1 MEGCSLA
8 DARRQGV
15 GPTRAAKRAI
25 DFEGPSAILFESPC
39 VQLVK
44 PKESVSVNTD
54 TCTGCKKC
62 ITEIGCPGLG
72 FDQTRKGA
80 KSKDRGQAFVDASL
94 CNGCGLCVQVCP
106 FKAIELPGNAE
117 ERRPMRNVLLTGVGG
132 QGTVLAAKVLAQAA
146 QAKGWQVRTAE
157 TIGMAQRGGSVVSH
171 VRMGDNGEEVIAP
184 LVAKGTA
191 DMIIAFEPAE
201 AARVLPYL
209 APDGVM
215 VSATTSIQPITAALS
230 TEPYLAEATIASLDE
245 RLNKCAAAPA
255 RFVLVDDESVL
266 SQVGNRKAL
275 NTVLLAFALKTGHLP
290 LSLDDLRDAIR
301 ACVKPRFV
309 ELNLAAIDLVESK
322 E

>member
-1 MEGCSLA
+1 
-8 DARRQGV
+8 
-15 GPTRAAKRAI
+15 
-25 DFEGPSAILFESPC
+25 
-39 VQLVK
+39 
-44 PKESVSVNTD
+44 
-54 TCTGCKKC
+54 
-62 ITEIGCPGLG
+62 
-72 FDQTRKGA
+72 
-80 KSKDRGQAFVDASL
+80 
-94 CNGCGLCVQVCP
+94 
-106 FKAIELPGNAE
+106 
-117 ERRPMRNVLLTGVGG
+117 MRNVLLTGVGG

-171 VRMGDNGEEVIAP
+171 VRMGDTGEEVIAP

-215 VSATTSIQPITAALS
+215 VSPTTSIQPITAALS

-245 RLNKCAAAPA
+245 RLNVRAEAPA
-255 RFVLVDDESVL
+255 RFVLVDDEAVL

>member
-1 MEGCSLA
+1 
-8 DARRQGV
+8 
-15 GPTRAAKRAI
+15 
-25 DFEGPSAILFESPC
+25 
-39 VQLVK
+39 
-44 PKESVSVNTD
+44 
-54 TCTGCKKC
+54 
-62 ITEIGCPGLG
+62 
-72 FDQTRKGA
+72 
-80 KSKDRGQAFVDASL
+80 
-94 CNGCGLCVQVCP
+94 
-106 FKAIELPGNAE
+106 
-117 ERRPMRNVLLTGVGG
+117 MRNVLLTGVGG

-230 TEPYLAEATIASLDE
+230 TEPYLAEAAIASLRG
-245 RLNKCAAAPA
+245 RLNGSAEALA
-255 RFVLVDDESVL
+255 RFVLVDDEAVL

-290 LSLDDLRDAIR
+290 LSLGDLRDAIR

>member
-1 MEGCSLA
+1 
-8 DARRQGV
+8 
-15 GPTRAAKRAI
+15 
-25 DFEGPSAILFESPC
+25 
-39 VQLVK
+39 
-44 PKESVSVNTD
+44 
-54 TCTGCKKC
+54 
-62 ITEIGCPGLG
+62 
-72 FDQTRKGA
+72 
-80 KSKDRGQAFVDASL
+80 
-94 CNGCGLCVQVCP
+94 
-106 FKAIELPGNAE
+106 
-117 ERRPMRNVLLTGVGG
+117 MRNVLLTGVGG

-230 TEPYLAEATIASLDE
+230 TEPYLAEATIASLRG
-245 RLNKCAAAPA
+245 RLNGCAAAPA
-255 RFVLVDDESVL
+255 RFVLVDDEAVL
-266 SQVGNRKAL
+266 SQVENRKAL

-290 LSLDDLRDAIR
+290 LSLDDLRDAIC

-309 ELNLAAIDLVESK
+309 ELNLTAIDLVESK

>member
-1 MEGCSLA
+1 
-8 DARRQGV
+8 
-15 GPTRAAKRAI
+15 
-25 DFEGPSAILFESPC
+25 
-39 VQLVK
+39 
-44 PKESVSVNTD
+44 
-54 TCTGCKKC
+54 
-62 ITEIGCPGLG
+62 
-72 FDQTRKGA
+72 
-80 KSKDRGQAFVDASL
+80 
-94 CNGCGLCVQVCP
+94 
-106 FKAIELPGNAE
+106 
-117 ERRPMRNVLLTGVGG
+117 MRNVLLTGVGG

-171 VRMGDNGEEVIAP
+171 VRMGDKGEEVIAP

-230 TEPYLAEATIASLDE
+230 TEPYLAEATIASLRG
-245 RLNKCAAAPA
+245 RLNGSAEAPA
-255 RFVLVDDESVL
+255 RFVLVDDEAVL

-290 LSLDDLRDAIR
+290 LSLGDLRDAIR

>member
-1 MEGCSLA
+1 
-8 DARRQGV
+8 
-15 GPTRAAKRAI
+15 
-25 DFEGPSAILFESPC
+25 
-39 VQLVK
+39 
-44 PKESVSVNTD
+44 
-54 TCTGCKKC
+54 
-62 ITEIGCPGLG
+62 
-72 FDQTRKGA
+72 
-80 KSKDRGQAFVDASL
+80 
-94 CNGCGLCVQVCP
+94 
-106 FKAIELPGNAE
+106 
-117 ERRPMRNVLLTGVGG
+117 MRNVLLTGVGG

-245 RLNKCAAAPA
+245 RLNVRAGEPA
-255 RFVLVDDESVL
+255 RFVLVDDEAVL

>member
-1 MEGCSLA
+1 
-8 DARRQGV
+8 
-15 GPTRAAKRAI
+15 
-25 DFEGPSAILFESPC
+25 
-39 VQLVK
+39 
-44 PKESVSVNTD
+44 
-54 TCTGCKKC
+54 
-62 ITEIGCPGLG
+62 
-72 FDQTRKGA
+72 
-80 KSKDRGQAFVDASL
+80 
-94 CNGCGLCVQVCP
+94 
-106 FKAIELPGNAE
+106 
-117 ERRPMRNVLLTGVGG
+117 MRNVLLTGVGG

-215 VSATTSIQPITAALS
+215 VSATTFIQPITAALS

-245 RLNKCAAAPA
+245 RLNECAEASA

>member
-1 MEGCSLA
+1 
-8 DARRQGV
+8 
-15 GPTRAAKRAI
+15 
-25 DFEGPSAILFESPC
+25 
-39 VQLVK
+39 
-44 PKESVSVNTD
+44 
-54 TCTGCKKC
+54 
-62 ITEIGCPGLG
+62 
-72 FDQTRKGA
+72 
-80 KSKDRGQAFVDASL
+80 
-94 CNGCGLCVQVCP
+94 
-106 FKAIELPGNAE
+106 
-117 ERRPMRNVLLTGVGG
+117 MRNVLLTGVGG

-230 TEPYLAEATIASLDE
+230 TEPYLAEATIASLGG
-245 RLNKCAAAPA
+245 RLNGSAEAPA
-255 RFVLVDDESVL
+255 RFVLVDDEAVL

-290 LSLDDLRDAIR
+290 LSLGDLRDAVR

>member
-1 MEGCSLA
+1 
-8 DARRQGV
+8 
-15 GPTRAAKRAI
+15 
-25 DFEGPSAILFESPC
+25 
-39 VQLVK
+39 
-44 PKESVSVNTD
+44 
-54 TCTGCKKC
+54 
-62 ITEIGCPGLG
+62 
-72 FDQTRKGA
+72 
-80 KSKDRGQAFVDASL
+80 
-94 CNGCGLCVQVCP
+94 
-106 FKAIELPGNAE
+106 
-117 ERRPMRNVLLTGVGG
+117 MRNVLLTGVGG

-171 VRMGDNGEEVIAP
+171 VRMGDTGEEVIAP

-215 VSATTSIQPITAALS
+215 VSASTSIQPITAALS
-230 TEPYLAEATIASLDE
+230 SEPYLAKATVASLDE
-245 RLNKCAAAPA
+245 RLNVRAGEPA
-255 RFVLVDDESVL
+255 RFVLVDDEAVL

>member
-1 MEGCSLA
+1 
-8 DARRQGV
+8 
-15 GPTRAAKRAI
+15 
-25 DFEGPSAILFESPC
+25 
-39 VQLVK
+39 
-44 PKESVSVNTD
+44 
-54 TCTGCKKC
+54 
-62 ITEIGCPGLG
+62 
-72 FDQTRKGA
+72 
-80 KSKDRGQAFVDASL
+80 
-94 CNGCGLCVQVCP
+94 
-106 FKAIELPGNAE
+106 
-117 ERRPMRNVLLTGVGG
+117 MRNVLLTGVGG

-171 VRMGDNGEEVIAP
+171 VRMGDTGEEVIAP

-230 TEPYLAEATIASLDE
+230 SEPYLAKATVTSLKK
-245 RLNKCAAAPA
+245 RLNVRAGEPA
-255 RFVLVDDESVL
+255 RFVLVDDEAVL

>member
-1 MEGCSLA
+1 
-8 DARRQGV
+8 
-15 GPTRAAKRAI
+15 
-25 DFEGPSAILFESPC
+25 
-39 VQLVK
+39 
-44 PKESVSVNTD
+44 
-54 TCTGCKKC
+54 
-62 ITEIGCPGLG
+62 
-72 FDQTRKGA
+72 
-80 KSKDRGQAFVDASL
+80 
-94 CNGCGLCVQVCP
+94 
-106 FKAIELPGNAE
+106 
-117 ERRPMRNVLLTGVGG
+117 MRNVLLTGVGG

-230 TEPYLAEATIASLDE
+230 TEPYLAKAMVASLE
-245 RLNKCAAAPA
+245 KRLNVRAGEPA
-255 RFVLVDDESVL
+255 RFVLVDDEAVL

>member
-1 MEGCSLA
+1 
-8 DARRQGV
+8 
-15 GPTRAAKRAI
+15 
-25 DFEGPSAILFESPC
+25 
-39 VQLVK
+39 
-44 PKESVSVNTD
+44 
-54 TCTGCKKC
+54 
-62 ITEIGCPGLG
+62 
-72 FDQTRKGA
+72 
-80 KSKDRGQAFVDASL
+80 
-94 CNGCGLCVQVCP
+94 
-106 FKAIELPGNAE
+106 
-117 ERRPMRNVLLTGVGG
+117 MRNVLLTGVGG

-184 LVAKGTA
+184 LVAKGAA
-191 DMIIAFEPAE
+191 DVIIAFESAE

-245 RLNKCAAAPA
+245 RLNECAAAPA
-255 RFVLVDDESVL
+255 RFVLVDDEAVL

-301 ACVKPRFV
+301 VCVKPRFV
-309 ELNLAAIDLVESK
+309 ELNLAAIDLVENK

>member
-1 MEGCSLA
+1 
-8 DARRQGV
+8 
-15 GPTRAAKRAI
+15 
-25 DFEGPSAILFESPC
+25 
-39 VQLVK
+39 
-44 PKESVSVNTD
+44 
-54 TCTGCKKC
+54 
-62 ITEIGCPGLG
+62 
-72 FDQTRKGA
+72 
-80 KSKDRGQAFVDASL
+80 
-94 CNGCGLCVQVCP
+94 
-106 FKAIELPGNAE
+106 
-117 ERRPMRNVLLTGVGG
+117 MRNVLLTGVGG

-230 TEPYLAEATIASLDE
+230 SEPYLAETTVASLE
-245 RLNKCAAAPA
+245 KRLNGCDEAPA
-255 RFVLVDDESVL
+255 RFVLVDDEAVL
-266 SQVGNRKAL
+266 SQLGNKKAL

-301 ACVKPRFV
+301 VCVKPRFV
-309 ELNLAAIDLVESK
+309 
-322 E
+322 

>member
-1 MEGCSLA
+1 
-8 DARRQGV
+8 
-15 GPTRAAKRAI
+15 
-25 DFEGPSAILFESPC
+25 
-39 VQLVK
+39 
-44 PKESVSVNTD
+44 
-54 TCTGCKKC
+54 
-62 ITEIGCPGLG
+62 
-72 FDQTRKGA
+72 
-80 KSKDRGQAFVDASL
+80 
-94 CNGCGLCVQVCP
+94 
-106 FKAIELPGNAE
+106 
-117 ERRPMRNVLLTGVGG
+117 MRNVLLTGVGG

-230 TEPYLAEATIASLDE
+230 TEPYLAEATIASLRG
-245 RLNKCAAAPA
+245 RLNGSDEAPA
-255 RFVLVDDESVL
+255 RFVLVDDEAVL

-290 LSLDDLRDAIR
+290 LSLDDLRDAVR

>member
-1 MEGCSLA
+1 
-8 DARRQGV
+8 
-15 GPTRAAKRAI
+15 
-25 DFEGPSAILFESPC
+25 
-39 VQLVK
+39 
-44 PKESVSVNTD
+44 
-54 TCTGCKKC
+54 
-62 ITEIGCPGLG
+62 
-72 FDQTRKGA
+72 
-80 KSKDRGQAFVDASL
+80 
-94 CNGCGLCVQVCP
+94 
-106 FKAIELPGNAE
+106 
-117 ERRPMRNVLLTGVGG
+117 MRNVLLTGVGG

-230 TEPYLAEATIASLDE
+230 TEPYLAEATIASLRG
-245 RLNKCAAAPA
+245 RLNGSAEAPA
-255 RFVLVDDESVL
+255 RFVLVDDEAVL
-266 SQVGNRKAL
+266 SQVENRKAL
-275 NTVLLAFALKTGHLP
+275 NTVLLASALKTGHLP

>member
-1 MEGCSLA
+1 
-8 DARRQGV
+8 
-15 GPTRAAKRAI
+15 
-25 DFEGPSAILFESPC
+25 
-39 VQLVK
+39 
-44 PKESVSVNTD
+44 
-54 TCTGCKKC
+54 
-62 ITEIGCPGLG
+62 
-72 FDQTRKGA
+72 
-80 KSKDRGQAFVDASL
+80 
-94 CNGCGLCVQVCP
+94 
-106 FKAIELPGNAE
+106 
-117 ERRPMRNVLLTGVGG
+117 MRNVLLTGVGG

-230 TEPYLAEATIASLDE
+230 TEPYLAEATVTSLDE
-245 RLNKCAAAPA
+245 RLNGSAEAPA
-255 RFVLVDDESVL
+255 RFVLVDDEAVL